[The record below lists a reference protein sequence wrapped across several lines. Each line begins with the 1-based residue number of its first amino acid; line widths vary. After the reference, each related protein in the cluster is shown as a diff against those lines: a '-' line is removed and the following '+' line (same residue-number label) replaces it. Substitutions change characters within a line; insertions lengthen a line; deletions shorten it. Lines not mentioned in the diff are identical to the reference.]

1 MNRVACILLH
11 NLSCYGRLLIE
22 MCIAIPHALITE
34 FERKLRYGRDSME
47 AERIT
52 NAAVSLEPYVD
63 STAAGQFLGLHPVT
77 VMRLAREGHLPGHPV
92 RNAKRRQWRFLLSE
106 LSKWLARQTGADT
119 PAEDHDSEPIQFRT
133 PR

>member
-1 MNRVACILLH
+1 
-11 NLSCYGRLLIE
+11 
-22 MCIAIPHALITE
+22 
-34 FERKLRYGRDSME
+34 ME

-77 VMRLAREGHLPGHPV
+77 VMRLARQGHLPGHPV

-106 LSKWLARQTGADT
+106 LSKWLARQTSANTTAKDADGSG
-119 PAEDHDSEPIQFRT
+119 PVRFLP

>member
-1 MNRVACILLH
+1 
-11 NLSCYGRLLIE
+11 
-22 MCIAIPHALITE
+22 
-34 FERKLRYGRDSME
+34 ME

-92 RNAKRRQWRFLLSE
+92 RNAKRRPWRFLLSE
-106 LSKWLARQTGADT
+106 LSKWLARQTGADK
-119 PAEDHDSEPIQFRT
+119 PAEDHDSEPIQFRH
-133 PR
+133 RR

>member
-1 MNRVACILLH
+1 
-11 NLSCYGRLLIE
+11 
-22 MCIAIPHALITE
+22 
-34 FERKLRYGRDSME
+34 ME
-47 AERIT
+47 AESIR

-106 LSKWLARQTGADT
+106 LSKWLARQTSGSATAEHAD
-119 PAEDHDSEPIQFRT
+119 DSGPIRFRP